1 MDHTV
6 LIIRYGY
13 IIPYIIHYITTD
25 VFGQAWH
32 GYVDPL
38 RKAVAGQLC
47 RFPTTITR
55 HQAQGRKEEG
65 TLGNRK
71 PRRATLKKVIRQ
83 E

>member
-6 LIIRYGY
+6 RIIRYGY
-13 IIPYIIHYITTD
+13 IIYHILYHYGC
-25 VFGQAWH
+25 FGQAWH